1 MSTASGERG
10 RVQRSVSA
18 ARRRGI
24 RRHPLAHVFDAAN
37 YTLLL
42 LLAVATLYP
51 FLNILSLSLTSESVV
66 SSGMANLNLIPE
78 KLSVKAYGKVLSSEY
93 IVAGFE
99 NTLLRTVLGTAAT
112 VAVTLFLAYPLSKR
126 YFPHRTF
133 WTMLIV
139 FTMFFQGGLIPVYL
153 LVRRLGLINNILSL
167 ILPDLVRTFNLIVVR
182 NYLMTIPEDLEES
195 ARLDGAGD
203 LRILFAIVIPV
214 SVPIIATLTLWTV
227 VGHWNAWFDSLIY
240 TTRTKLLVLQVVLRR
255 IVLEGTQQIVSTDI
269 ARDDRYATKPEVV
282 RAASIVVT
290 TLPIVMVYP
299 FVQKYFIK
307 GIMIGS
313 LKG

>member
-1 MSTASGERG
+1 MSTASGER
-10 RVQRSVSA
+10 A
-18 ARRRGI
+18 ARRGRPAP
-24 RRHPLAHVFDAAN
+24 RRQRIGLHPLAHAFNAAN
-37 YTLLL
+37 YALLF

-78 KLSVKAYGKVLSSEY
+78 KLSVSGYGKVLSSEY
-93 IVAGFE
+93 ILAGFR
-99 NTLLRTVLGTAAT
+99 NTLLRTVLGTVAT
-112 VAVTLFLAYPLSKR
+112 VTVTLFLAYPLSKR

-153 LVRRLGLINNILSL
+153 LVRKLGLINNILAL
-167 ILPDLVRTFNLIVVR
+167 ILPDLVRTFSLIIVR

-203 LRILFAIVIPV
+203 LKILFAIIIPV

-227 VGHWNAWFDSLIY
+227 VAHWNAWFDSLIY
-240 TTRTKLLVLQVVLRR
+240 TTRTRLLVLQVVLRR

>member
-1 MSTASGERG
+1 
-10 RVQRSVSA
+10 
-18 ARRRGI
+18 
-24 RRHPLAHVFDAAN
+24 
-37 YTLLL
+37 
-42 LLAVATLYP
+42 
-51 FLNILSLSLTSESVV
+51 
-66 SSGMANLNLIPE
+66 
-78 KLSVKAYGKVLSSEY
+78 
-93 IVAGFE
+93 
-99 NTLLRTVLGTAAT
+99 
-112 VAVTLFLAYPLSKR
+112 VTLFLAYPLSKR

-153 LVRRLGLINNILSL
+153 LVRKLGLINNVLSL
-167 ILPDLVRTFNLIVVR
+167 ILPDLVRTFSLIVVR

>member
-1 MSTASGERG
+1 MSTVSGARLTPG
-10 RVQRSVSA
+10 RSTRRA
-18 ARRRGI
+18 GRIRRRAVA
-24 RRHPLAHVFDAAN
+24 RVFDAAN

-78 KLSVKAYGKVLSSEY
+78 KLSIKAYGKVLSSEY
-93 IVAGFE
+93 ILAGFE
-99 NTLLRTVLGTAAT
+99 NTLLRTVLGTVAT

-153 LVRRLGLINNILSL
+153 LVRKLGLINNVLSL
-167 ILPDLVRTFNLIVVR
+167 ILPDLVRTFSLIVVR

>member
-1 MSTASGERG
+1 
-10 RVQRSVSA
+10 
-18 ARRRGI
+18 
-24 RRHPLAHVFDAAN
+24 
-37 YTLLL
+37 
-42 LLAVATLYP
+42 
-51 FLNILSLSLTSESVV
+51 
-66 SSGMANLNLIPE
+66 MANLNLIPE
-78 KLSVKAYGKVLSSEY
+78 EFSVSGYGKVLSSEY
-93 IVAGFE
+93 ILAGFQ
-99 NTLLRTVLGTAAT
+99 NTLLRTVLGTVAT
-112 VAVTLFLAYPLSKR
+112 VAVTVFLAYPLSKR

-153 LVRRLGLINNILSL
+153 LVRKLGLINNILAL

-203 LRILFAIVIPV
+203 LKILFSIIIPV

-227 VGHWNAWFDSLIY
+227 VAHWNAWFDSLIY

-269 ARDDRYATKPEVV
+269 LRDDRYATKPEVV
-282 RAASIVVT
+282 RALRSSSRRCPSSCCIPFSRGTSSGAS
-290 TLPIVMVYP
+290 
-299 FVQKYFIK
+299 
-307 GIMIGS
+307 
-313 LKG
+313 